1 MLLCYFQIISKQAID
16 NQQII
21 IKKGNLTTACRSR
34 IRKMLQCGEK
44 ANIYLYNYMYI
55 QCMMTILTTISII
68 IFL

>member
-1 MLLCYFQIISKQAID
+1 MLFSDHIKASN

-21 IKKGNLTTACRSR
+21 IKKDNLTKACRSR